1 MSRVPIA
8 KVLLIISFPLLD
20 RSNRLF
26 GGSSFI
32 LSNLQARHAFN
43 RSIPPASGSFIRLD
57 YEKKGKKRKGP
68 LLQLSITPRTIA
80 AFRCAITVDL
90 VKLYSSALEDNK
102 TSIRRERIIE
112 RRRLRFLPYSAY
124 PNRISPLFPPSFYIL
139 HSWNKLIEPHLVRE
153 VLFSCTNVFS
163 LSSSGFRSMEFNENV
178 FERTSFFPPSS
189 NIAFV
194 STSIGTLVETRHKS

>member
-1 MSRVPIA
+1 MSFPIFKLGMRLIVP
-8 KVLLIISFPLLD
+8 FPLLRD
-20 RSNRLF
+20 P
-26 GGSSFI
+26 
-32 LSNLQARHAFN
+32 LSD
-43 RSIPPASGSFIRLD
+43 SIT
-57 YEKKGKKRKGP
+57 KKGKKRKGP

-112 RRRLRFLPYSAY
+112 RRRLRFLLYSAY

>member
-1 MSRVPIA
+1 MSFPIFKLGMRLIVP
-8 KVLLIISFPLLD
+8 FPLLRD
-20 RSNRLF
+20 PTRL
-26 GGSSFI
+26 
-32 LSNLQARHAFN
+32 R
-43 RSIPPASGSFIRLD
+43 
-57 YEKKGKKRKGP
+57 KKGKKRKGP